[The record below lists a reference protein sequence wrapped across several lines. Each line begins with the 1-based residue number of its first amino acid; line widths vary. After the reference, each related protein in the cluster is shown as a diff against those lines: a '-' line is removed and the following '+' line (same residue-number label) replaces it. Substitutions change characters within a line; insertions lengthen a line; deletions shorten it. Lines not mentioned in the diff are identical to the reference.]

1 MKRKFASANLPL
13 ARPEP
18 RKHCLGCPWLIRS
31 AEAGD
36 FGEPICVFG
45 RQTASATRPPAI
57 WRTGQRGVVSGE
69 RRRLFWE
76 DVAGLSGTVCGHG
89 VSARAVRPWTTGE
102 LRILADCIKRHGR
115 RWKFEA
121 AKILLRTPRSVDS
134 AAYKAGFRHRKN
146 RAWSAAEM
154 AEITAAV
161 RDYRGARD
169 KLRRLTE
176 KYSKNWDALIQLG
189 KAAADRESSRRRSAK
204 QRARELSRVARAL
217 AGREV

>member
-1 MKRKFASANLPL
+1 MKRKFAPANLPL

-36 FGEPICVFG
+36 FGEPICVFTCAEGASG
-45 RQTASATRPPAI
+45 R
-57 WRTGQRGVVSGE
+57 GE

-115 RWKFEA
+115 CWRFEA

-134 AAYKAGFRHRKN
+134 AAYKLGFRHRKN
-146 RAWSAAEM
+146 RAWSVAEL
-154 AEITAAV
+154 AEIGAAV
-161 RDYRGARD
+161 RAYHRARNR
-169 KLRRLTE
+169 LRRLTA
-176 KYSKNWDALIQLG
+176 KYRKNWDALIQLG
-189 KAAADRESSRRRSAK
+189 RAAADRKSSRRRSAR
-204 QRARELSRVARAL
+204 QRARELERVARAL
-217 AGREV
+217 AGREM